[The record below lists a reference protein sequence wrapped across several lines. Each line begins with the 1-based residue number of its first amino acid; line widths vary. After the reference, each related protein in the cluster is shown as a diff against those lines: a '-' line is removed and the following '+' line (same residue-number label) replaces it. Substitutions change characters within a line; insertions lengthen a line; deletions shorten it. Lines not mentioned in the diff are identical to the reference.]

1 MDAICDLQ
9 PLWTDR
15 LTLRLFAENDLDD
28 MYAYQGLPEVARYLY
43 RPPRDRALCVEV
55 IERIGQGTPWKED
68 GDSLTLAVCRRD
80 APGVIGEVMVSLSAA
95 HAGQAEI
102 GWVFHPGHGGRGY
115 ATEAALALRDLAFQ
129 QLSVHRLFA
138 RVDAENTASVR
149 ICERLSMR
157 REAHLIE
164 NDRDDRGWGSEY
176 VYAILAR
183 EVEPASGPART
194 GILDEK
200 G

>member
-1 MDAICDLQ
+1 MNMNSTVFCE
-9 PLWTDR
+9 PLTTNR
-15 LTLRLFAENDLDD
+15 LVLRLFTADDLDD
-28 MYAYQGLPEVARYLY
+28 MYAYQGLPEVARFLY
-43 RPPRDRALCVEV
+43 RPPRDRARCAEV
-55 IERIGQGTPWKED
+55 IERIGQRTDWKED

-80 APGVIGEVMVSLSAA
+80 APGVIGEVMVSLSSA

-102 GWVFHPGHGGRGY
+102 GWVFHPAHGGRGY

-129 QLSVHRLFA
+129 QLDVHRLFA
-138 RVDAENTASVR
+138 RIDADNTASER

-183 EVEPASGPART
+183 EVDSVGT
-194 GILDEK
+194 D
-200 G
+200 

>member
-1 MDAICDLQ
+1 MSMSTTVFSQ
-9 PLWTDR
+9 PLTTDR
-15 LTLRLFAENDLDD
+15 LVLRLFAENDLDD
-28 MYAYQGLPEVARYLY
+28 MHAYQGLPEVARYLY
-43 RPPRDRALCVEV
+43 RPPRDRARCAEV
-55 IERIGQGTPWKED
+55 IERIGQGTCWKED

-80 APGVIGEVMVSLSAA
+80 TPGVIGEVMVSLSSA
-95 HAGQAEI
+95 HAAQAEI
-102 GWVFHPGHGGRGY
+102 GWVFHPDHGGRGY

-138 RVDAENTASVR
+138 RIDADNGASVR

-183 EVEPASGPART
+183 EAEPAGT
-194 GILDEK
+194 D
-200 G
+200 

>member
-1 MDAICDLQ
+1 MNATVFSE
-9 PLWTDR
+9 PLKTDR
-15 LTLRLFAENDLDD
+15 LVLRLFAENDLDD

-43 RPPRDRALCVEV
+43 RPPRDRARCAEV
-55 IERIGQGTPWKED
+55 IGRIGQGTHWKED
-68 GDSLTLAVCRRD
+68 GDSLTLAVCRHD
-80 APGVIGEVMVSLSAA
+80 TPGVIGEVMVSLSSAY
-95 HAGQAEI
+95 AGQAEI
-102 GWVFHPGHGGRGY
+102 GWVFHPDHGGRGY

-138 RVDAENTASVR
+138 RIDADNTASVR

-183 EVEPASGPART
+183 EIEPAGT
-194 GILDEK
+194 D
-200 G
+200 